1 MSRNRS
7 SPLRAAR
14 RAVARVRAFGLDG
27 PRPIEEIEALLEHD
41 ADVEAALE
49 AVLEEAGAEDL
60 PAAIHLV
67 SLLRR
72 EAALPT
78 VRRLAFET
86 PASIE
91 AKREALEA
99 LRACG
104 AEPDPALAGRVEAV
118 EQVGRRP
125 DAQALDD
132 LLGWP
137 PAWRQ
142 PALDLWIG
150 AAGSEQIAA
159 AEAALGRDGEAD
171 ERLLDWLGSQ
181 ATGEA
186 AEALQRYLRA
196 ADDKQRIK
204 QARRAL
210 HRLRSQGLDVEA
222 PGEPAAAAGFTLA
235 IDSDPLEGARA
246 YLTSIDGRGARLVWV
261 LWRAASGG
269 SRLLQAVVDDSVGVR
284 EAEIAT
290 VTRNGFREY
299 IGQVDANPT
308 ILLAQVEPSLAIEAL
323 QAAARRSEESGNKVP
338 AAYPEFA
345 RRAHVSAGG
354 AGAAT
359 ARIYELID
367 AGELGGDAALIEAS
381 MTLLREPYFQSWAM
395 EGAAVDAAAEE
406 VHSAETSTLMI
417 SEEQRR
423 ERMQAAIRNAVHESF
438 NPDTRSLY
446 RGRLEEMATMLW
458 ERGRHDEA
466 RRALAAAIGLTDVE
480 DLFHGHA
487 FARALVHRGVWLA
500 YQDHQRAAA
509 AEQQR
514 SRLVQP

>member
-1 MSRNRS
+1 MPANRAS
-7 SPLRAAR
+7 LRAAR
-14 RAVARVRAFGLDG
+14 RAVSRIRAFGLDG
-27 PRPIEEIEALLEHD
+27 PRPIEEIEALLEND

-49 AVLEEAGAEDL
+49 AVLEEADAEDL

-86 PASIE
+86 PASIA
-91 AKREALEA
+91 AKRQALEA

-137 PAWRQ
+137 AAWRE

-159 AEAALGRDGEAD
+159 VEAALGRDGGAD

-181 ATGEA
+181 ATSEA
-186 AEALQRYLRA
+186 GEALQRYLRA
-196 ADDKQRIK
+196 THDKQRIK
-204 QARRAL
+204 QAKRAL
-210 HRLRSQGLDVEA
+210 HRLRSQGLEVEA
-222 PGEPAAAAGFTLA
+222 PGEPAAAGFTLA
-235 IDSDPLEGARA
+235 IDAEPLEGARA

-299 IGQVDANPT
+299 IQQVDANPT
-308 ILLAQVEPSLAIEAL
+308 ILLAQVEPARAIETL
-323 QAAARRSEESGNKVP
+323 QAAARRSEQSGNEVP
-338 AAYPEFA
+338 AAYLEFA
-345 RRAHVSAGG
+345 RRSQVSP
-354 AGAAT
+354 GAAGPVT
-359 ARIYELID
+359 ARIYGLID
-367 AGELGGDAALIEAS
+367 AGEPGGDAALIEAS
-381 MTLLREPYFQSWAM
+381 MTLLREPCFQSWAM
-395 EGAAVDAAAEE
+395 DGAAVDAAAEE

-438 NPDTRSLY
+438 DPDSRSLY